1 MKKIHLVLFFIS
13 FILISIIEGIHFIL
27 DLRFLMYFLYCLP
40 LFLILLDTKKGYKV
54 PAPLLAIMGLYL
66 VSSLVSTLYS
76 REIGTSLE
84 LFFKELSLCL
94 ILVYC
99 HAHSDEIEGYLPKI
113 VVWLSM
119 LFIIV
124 SCILFMFPAGRL
136 FILGQRLNLLY
147 NPAYLH
153 KTIGDFLT
161 LGIII
166 TSYLVIIK
174 KERLYLFPLLVFIP
188 IFLVAFSRTAYIVL
202 TLIIPLFFF
211 INKIKFKKIS
221 PLLTSSLIINIFLII
236 LLFLTLTSHTGITIL
251 SSLQEQL
258 KSLLNI
264 NVRGLIGSHSPF
276 WIEGIKGFLLAPLTG
291 NGWGTFEYIS
301 YRFTEASFLTSFT
314 SFNIIID
321 LLAER
326 GIIPLLSFLLLIL
339 YVLMGANKKKV
350 LFLIFLALI
359 IGFMGYSTYKYL
371 QIYLLF
377 FILMGL
383 LIPKQTTDVIIKRKY
398 VLALSLIAVI
408 FINTVF
414 VHTVL
419 IRMGKYELA
428 HVIYPYDRDNMKV
441 IIRESLLKPLNN
453 KQTVRYLGQYLD
465 YFGAN
470 AYDLEFAGD
479 IYNEMGLKY
488 RLNAIHAYEQSFVW
502 GKYGYGGSIIV
513 RMQKLYELKQQVQ
526 GHYYADKYVIEFMGL
541 YSDILKKDPKVIQN
555 DIYHSLEKTYFSK

>member
-251 SSLQEQL
+251 SSLQEQFQ
-258 KSLLNI
+258 SLLNI

-488 RLNAIHAYEQSFVW
+488 RLNAIHAHEQSFVW